1 MSSPSSASPGY
12 KNGQWGVDRLVMPS
26 GKIDT
31 RQAILKFPPA
41 AKTVLLLVRCGGA
54 RFLMRMSKSAFDRL
68 SYQTV
73 ILQVVVRLSR
83 SIGTRVIDWYRGAK
97 T

>member
-1 MSSPSSASPGY
+1 MSSPSFASPGY

-41 AKTVLLLVRCGGA
+41 AKTVLLLVRVRRCKVLGA
-54 RFLMRMSKSAFDRL
+54 NEQK
-68 SYQTV
+68 
-73 ILQVVVRLSR
+73 R
-83 SIGTRVIDWYRGAK
+83 SLKD
-97 T
+97 

>member
-1 MSSPSSASPGY
+1 MRSPSFASPGY

-41 AKTVLLLVRCGGA
+41 AKNVLLLVRCGGA
-54 RFLMRMSKSAFDRL
+54 RFLVRMSKSVFERL
-68 SYQTV
+68 SSQTD
-73 ILQVVVRLSR
+73 ILRDVV
-83 SIGTRVIDWYRGAK
+83 
-97 T
+97 